1 MPLLDDIKGVLSF
14 AAFRPDPDDPEISWN
29 KRFNAR
35 RSLLLN
41 VSRTHTSWRSINKR
55 GKFQEG
61 GSQEGDFNEVAP
73 ARAEEWRTLTDGG
86 WVNVSLNNRF
96 IISLE
101 SNLSRRENFREL
113 LRSNP
118 KAVLG
123 AKFDRGKR
131 YALFHHPDTT
141 SSILMAC
148 DDAAVKVTEDMLRA
162 QGLRAGRICCGLFAL
177 LENKLTEIYR
187 SARPEAKGSFLMIAT
202 CEGSIAALVQQDGQW
217 TDLRC
222 RSGVGTDSV
231 DAMLQIIVPLVQK
244 VPQGTPVLYVHDGA
258 DERFSSA
265 MMQQL
270 AQIGCKDISAP
281 DQLWDAIGM
290 N

>member
-14 AAFRPDPDDPEISWN
+14 AAFRPDQDDPDIAWN
-29 KRFNAR
+29 KRFSAR

-61 GSQEGDFNEVAP
+61 GVQEGDFAEVAP

-86 WVNVSLNNRF
+86 WVNISLNNRF

-101 SNLSRRENFREL
+101 SNLSRRDNYRDM

-148 DDAAVKVTEDMLRA
+148 DDAAVKVTEDVLRG
-162 QGLRAGRICCGLFAL
+162 QGLKAGRICCGLFAL
-177 LENKLTEIYR
+177 LEAKLTEIYR
-187 SARPEAKGSFLMIAT
+187 SGRAEAKGSFLLIAT

-231 DAMLQIIVPLVQK
+231 DAMLQIVAPMVQK
-244 VPQGTPVLYVHDGA
+244 IPEGTPVLYVHDGN
-258 DERFSSA
+258 DEKFSTA
-265 MMQQL
+265 MNQQL
-270 AQIGCKDISAP
+270 QQIGGKDISVAE
-281 DQLWDAIGM
+281 QLWETIGM

>member
-14 AAFRPDPDDPEISWN
+14 AAFRPDPDDSDITWA
-29 KRFNAR
+29 KRFSAR

-41 VSRTHTSWRSINKR
+41 VSRTQTTWRSINKR

-61 GSQEGDFNEVAP
+61 GSQEGDFNEIAT
-73 ARAEEWRTLTDGG
+73 ARAEEWRTLTEGG

-101 SNLSRRENFREL
+101 NNLSRRENYREL
-113 LRSNP
+113 LRTNP

-131 YALFHHPDTT
+131 YALLHHPDTT
-141 SSILMAC
+141 ASLLMAC
-148 DDAAVKVTEDMLRA
+148 DDAAVKVTEEALRA
-162 QGLRAGRICCGLFAL
+162 TGLRAGRICCGLFAL
-177 LENKLTEIYR
+177 LEQKLTEIFR
-187 SARPEAKGSFLMIAT
+187 SGRPEARGSFILIAT

-222 RSGVGTDSV
+222 RSGVGTDGV
-231 DAMLQIIVPLVQK
+231 DAMLQIIAPMVQK
-244 VPQGTPVLYVHDGA
+244 VPQGTPVFYVHDGN
-258 DERFSSA
+258 DEKFSST
-265 MMQQL
+265 MMSQL
-270 AQIGCKDISAP
+270 QQIGGQDISVT
-281 DQLWDAIGM
+281 DQLWDCMGM

>member
-14 AAFRPDPDDPEISWN
+14 AAFRPDPDDPEITWA
-29 KRFNAR
+29 KRFHAR

-41 VSRTHTSWRSINKR
+41 VSRTQTSWRSINKR

-61 GSQEGDFNEVAP
+61 GTQEGEFNEVVP
-73 ARAEEWRTLTDGG
+73 SKAEEWRNLTEGG
-86 WVNVSLNNRF
+86 WVNISLNHRF

-101 SNLSRRENFREL
+101 NNLSRRENYREL
-113 LRSNP
+113 LRTNP
-118 KAVLG
+118 KAVIG

-141 SSILMAC
+141 ASLLMAC
-148 DDAAVKVTEDMLRA
+148 DDAAVKQTEDTLRGG
-162 QGLRAGRICCGLFAL
+162 GLKAGRICCGLFAL
-177 LENKLTEIYR
+177 LESKLSEIYGGGQ
-187 SARPEAKGSFLMIAT
+187 PEAKGSFLLIAT

-222 RSGVGTDSV
+222 RSGLGTDGIDSMV
-231 DAMLQIIVPLVQK
+231 QIIAPMVQK
-244 VPQGTPVLYVHDGA
+244 IPQGTPVYYVHDGT
-258 DERFSSA
+258 DEGFSSA
-265 MMQQL
+265 MMAQL
-270 AQIGCKDISAP
+270 NQIGAKDISVT
-281 DQLWDAIGM
+281 DQLWDSIGM

>member
-14 AAFRPDPDDPEISWN
+14 AAFRPDPDDAEIPWT
-29 KRFNAR
+29 KRFAGR

-41 VSRTHTSWRSINKR
+41 INRTHTTWRAMNKR
-55 GKFQEG
+55 GRFQETG
-61 GSQEGDFNEVAP
+61 TQEGDIAEVAP
-73 ARAEEWRTLTDGG
+73 ARIEEWRTLTEGG

-101 SNLSRRENFREL
+101 NNLSRRENFQEL

-131 YALFHHPDTT
+131 YALYHHPDTT
-141 SSILMAC
+141 ASILMAC
-148 DDAAVKVTEDMLRA
+148 DDAAVKLTEDVLRA
-162 QGLRAGRICCGLFAL
+162 NGLKAGRICCGLFAL
-177 LENKLTEIYR
+177 MEAKLTEIYA
-187 SARPEAKGSFLMIAT
+187 SARPEAKGSFLLVAT

-217 TDLRC
+217 TDMRC

-231 DAMLQIIVPLVQK
+231 EAMLQIISPMVQK
-244 VPQGTPVLYVHDGA
+244 IQPGTPVLYVHDGT
-258 DERFSSA
+258 DEKFSSA
-265 MMQQL
+265 MMEQL
-270 AQIGCKDISAP
+270 RTIGGRDASSQ
-281 DQLWDAIGM
+281 DQLWDVIG
-290 N
+290 NR

>member
-14 AAFRPDPDDPEISWN
+14 SAFRPDSDDPDISWT

-55 GKFQEG
+55 GRFQEG
-61 GSQEGDFNEVAP
+61 GTQEGDFAEVAP
-73 ARAEEWRTLTDGG
+73 ARVEEWRTLTEGG

-101 SNLSRRENFREL
+101 NNLSRRENFRDL
-113 LRSNP
+113 LRTNP

-148 DDAAVKVTEDMLRA
+148 DDSAVKLTEDVLRA
-162 QGLRAGRICCGLFAL
+162 NGLKAGRICCGLFAL
-177 LENKLTEIYR
+177 LETKLTEIYQT
-187 SARPEAKGSFLMIAT
+187 ARAEAKGSFLLIAT

-231 DAMLQIIVPLVQK
+231 DAMLQIIAPMVQK
-244 VPQGTPVLYVHDGA
+244 IPQGTPVFYVHDGT
-258 DERFSSA
+258 DEKFSSG
-265 MMQQL
+265 MMEQL
-270 AQIGCKDISAP
+270 KQIGGKDVSAP
-281 DQLWDAIGM
+281 DQIWESIGM

>member
-14 AAFRPDPDDPEISWN
+14 AAFRPDPDDPDMPWQ
-29 KRFNAR
+29 KRFQGR

-41 VSRTHTSWRSINKR
+41 VSRTQTSWRSINKR

-61 GSQEGDFNEVAP
+61 GTQPGELIEVAQ
-73 ARAEEWRTLTDGG
+73 ARAEEWKALTEGG

-101 SNLSRRENFREL
+101 NNLSRRENFREL
-113 LRSNP
+113 LRTNP

-141 SSILMAC
+141 SSLLMAC
-148 DDAAVKVTEDMLRA
+148 DDAAVKGTEEALKGA
-162 QGLRAGRICCGLFAL
+162 GLKAGRICCGLFAL
-177 LENKLTEIYR
+177 LEDKLTEIYQ
-187 SARPEAKGSFLMIAT
+187 SGRPEARGSFLLIAT
-202 CEGSIAALVQQDGQW
+202 CEGSIAALVQVAGQW

-222 RSGVGTDSV
+222 RSGVGTDGV
-231 DAMLQIIVPLVQK
+231 DSMVQIIAPMVQK
-244 VPQGTPVLYVHDGA
+244 VPQGTPVYFVHDA
-258 DERFSSA
+258 NDEKFSHA
-265 MMQQL
+265 MMVQL
-270 AQIGCKDISAP
+270 QTIGGKDVSVP
-281 DQLWDAIGM
+281 DQLWDCLGK